1 MNEFKKQTE
10 WCKKT
15 NDILVVS
22 TDNSE
27 IIKNLELPRRPP
39 LLLHIVHGLY
49 IIFDGNL
56 ANINAIFEWINV
68 EVPTN
73 LR

>member
-39 LLLHIVHGLY
+39 LLLHIVH
-49 IIFDGNL
+49 
-56 ANINAIFEWINV
+56 NV
-68 EVPTN
+68 IVKS
-73 LR
+73 LRQL